1 MSKRIVFCA
10 DGTWD
15 SPQNNTNVYKLFKA
29 VTITSGQVVFYDD
42 GVGSDGTPLEKLAG
56 AAIGEGIFQ
65 KIKDGYTKIAHVYDE
80 GDDVF
85 IFGFSRG
92 AYTARSLAGMI
103 AICGL
108 PTGAFDDDL
117 VNAAFQAYR
126 NPGQRAAFDA
136 QNLLFDAKLKMVGV
150 WDTVGSLGLPAI
162 AGGVD
167 PVHYG
172 FLDTSL
178 HPDVLNAYQALAI
191 DERRAE
197 FPPTLWTPPAPPVA
211 GQVLEQVWFSGVHC
225 DIGGG
230 YPETGLSDITFSW
243 MIGKAQSLGLQ
254 IDPDVAAQYA
264 LLDPK
269 FAIDQIHE
277 SWSLLWLFPKS
288 RAIAGDSTLSN
299 SVVIRCEYGGNY
311 QPGNLDLERS
321 YARRFV
327 STGANSGANY
337 RAINDLKQG
346 PHANG
351 RTNVEENG

>member
-1 MSKRIVFCA
+1 MSKRIIFYA

-15 SPQNNTNVYKLFKA
+15 SPPNDTNVYKLFKA
-29 VTITSGQVVFYDD
+29 TPITSNQVAFYDD

-65 KIKDGYTKIAHVYDE
+65 KIRDGYTKIAHVYNQ
-80 GDDVF
+80 GDDIF

-126 NPGQRAAFDA
+126 NPAQRAAFNA
-136 QNLLFDAKLKMVGV
+136 KYPLFDAKLKMVGV

-162 AGGVD
+162 VGGVD
-167 PVHYG
+167 PVVYG

-191 DERRAE
+191 DERRVE
-197 FPPTLWTPPAPPVA
+197 FPPTLWTSPPAA

-225 DIGGG
+225 DVGGG

-243 MIGKAQSLGLQ
+243 MIGKAQNLGLQ
-254 IDPDVAAQYA
+254 IDPNVAAQYA
-264 LLDPK
+264 LLEPK
-269 FAIDQIHE
+269 FTIDQIHE
-277 SWSLLWLFPKS
+277 SWNVLWLFPKS
-288 RAIAGDSTLSN
+288 RTIANNSTLGNSVAIRCQYGDS
-299 SVVIRCEYGGNY
+299 Y
-311 QPGNLDLERS
+311 QPENLTLNNNIPAAS
-321 YARRFV
+321 YQV
-327 STGANSGANY
+327 VQVVMS
-337 RAINDLKQG
+337 L
-346 PHANG
+346 P
-351 RTNVEENG
+351 